1 MNTLRIVG
9 FLFAFGGSVLGLKA
23 QESVPAVPPAA
34 VGQAVTLPGPE
45 LKKAMGGMRAGQKFL
60 LVVLTPGGVDATLTE
75 SAKHFGAVAREDA
88 MVVSA
93 DESQAATA
101 ALYREVVQGLRVVDF
116 PYTAVFSKEG
126 VPLSGMAAG
135 AQSADDAAMMV
146 AKWVADGGEIVRL
159 QAAVAAAD
167 PAAKGV
173 LMAQLIGAQGAG
185 FAVSVQPDLPAKLR
199 EASMSGV
206 KELDAIRAEVDDY
219 VSKRQF
225 QELYDTIMD
234 PMAEAIGNGDLE
246 KCLGIIGK
254 LIEER
259 KPAALTLQRLE
270 MQRFRMSVN
279 AKAFDR
285 ALEFLGKAE
294 AAAPASAIASRIPKF
309 RAQVEAAK
317 VKAAE
322 EPKPAAGEVPKPA
335 EVPAAPGATAPG
347 AP

>member
-1 MNTLRIVG
+1 
-9 FLFAFGGSVLGLKA
+9 
-23 QESVPAVPPAA
+23 
-34 VGQAVTLPGPE
+34 
-45 LKKAMGGMRAGQKFL
+45 
-60 LVVLTPGGVDATLTE
+60 
-75 SAKHFGAVAREDA
+75 
-88 MVVSA
+88 
-93 DESQAATA
+93 
-101 ALYREVVQGLRVVDF
+101 
-116 PYTAVFSKEG
+116 
-126 VPLSGMAAG
+126 
-135 AQSADDAAMMV
+135 MMV
-146 AKWVADGGEIVRL
+146 AKWVTGGGEIVRL
-159 QAAVAAAD
+159 QAAVASAD

-173 LMAQLIGAQGAG
+173 LLAQLIGAQGAG

-199 EASMSGV
+199 EAPLSGV
-206 KELDAIRAEVDDY
+206 KELDAIRGEVDDY

-225 QELYDTIMD
+225 QELYDAIMD

-270 MQRFRMSVN
+270 MQRFRMCVN

-317 VKAAE
+317 VKAAT

-335 EVPAAPGATAPG
+335 EAPAAPGATPAG